1 MAPDPHPRNRPAR
14 TSKRSRALAA
24 ATAAL
29 AAAAAITPTA
39 SASAS
44 SAAASAPTAAACSAN
59 GFCEDFESQTGT
71 APSGRWTT
79 NVANCS
85 GTGTATV
92 DSTVAHGGTKSV
104 RVTGKAGY
112 CNHAFAGTSLSGV
125 PAGSQLYARFWVRHT
140 TALPAQH
147 VTFAALRDT
156 NDNSKDLRMGG
167 QNKALQWNRESDDAT
182 LPAQSPAG
190 VALSTPLPVN
200 TWTCLEFRLDRSA
213 GRLDTWVNGSLV
225 TGLVVDGTPT
235 QDVDQQWLARGGWR
249 PAPTDLR
256 LGWESYGEGD
266 DTLWY
271 DDVAVGTARIGCG

>member
-1 MAPDPHPRNRPAR
+1 MAPDPHPLPR
-14 TSKRSRALAA
+14 TSKRIRALAA

-39 SASAS
+39 TATASATAS
-44 SAAASAPTAAACSAN
+44 SAPARAAAACSAN

-71 APSGRWTT
+71 APAGRWNTT
-79 NVANCS
+79 VANCS

-112 CNHAFAGTSLSGV
+112 CNHAFAGTSLSDV
-125 PAGSQLYARFWVRHT
+125 PAGSELYARFWVRHT

-156 NDNSKDLRMGG
+156 NDNAKDLRMGG

-190 VALSTPLPVN
+190 VALSTPLPLN

>member
-1 MAPDPHPRNRPAR
+1 MAPDPHPLPR
-14 TSKRSRALAA
+14 TSQRIRALAA

-29 AAAAAITPTA
+29 AAAAAITPAATA
-39 SASAS
+39 SATAS
-44 SAAASAPTAAACSAN
+44 SAPARAAAACSAN

-71 APSGRWTT
+71 APAGRWNTT
-79 NVANCS
+79 VANCS

-112 CNHAFAGTSLSGV
+112 CNHAFAGTSLSDV
-125 PAGSQLYARFWVRHT
+125 PAGSELYARFWVRHT

-156 NDNSKDLRMGG
+156 NDNAKDLRMGG

-190 VALSTPLPVN
+190 VALSTPLPLN

-249 PAPTDLR
+249 PGPTDLR

>member
-1 MAPDPHPRNRPAR
+1 MAPDPHPLPR
-14 TSKRSRALAA
+14 TSKRIRALAA

-39 SASAS
+39 TASATAS
-44 SAAASAPTAAACSAN
+44 SAPARAAAACSAN

-71 APSGRWTT
+71 APAGRWNTT
-79 NVANCS
+79 VANCS

-112 CNHAFAGTSLSGV
+112 CNHAFAGTSLSDV
-125 PAGSQLYARFWVRHT
+125 PAGSELYARFWVRHT

-156 NDNSKDLRMGG
+156 NDNAKDLRMGG

-190 VALSTPLPVN
+190 VALSTPLPLN

>member
-1 MAPDPHPRNRPAR
+1 MAPYVR
-14 TSKRSRALAA
+14 TLA
-24 ATAAL
+24 ATAASL
-29 AAAAAITPTA
+29 AVTAALTTTAATAAPTP
-39 SASAS
+39 SSPSPSS
-44 SAAASAPTAAACSAN
+44 SAPARAAAACSAN

-71 APSGRWTT
+71 VPSGRWTT
-79 NVANCS
+79 SVANCS

-92 DSTVAHGGTKSV
+92 DATVAHGGTKSV
-104 RVTGKAGY
+104 RVTGRAGY

-125 PAGSQLYARFWVRHT
+125 PGGSELYARFWVRHT

-156 NDNSKDLRMGG
+156 NDGGKDLRMGG

-271 DDVAVGTARIGCG
+271 DDVAVGTSRIGCG